1 MPSYDNNFYCDFSE
15 DAAKAG
21 KDILLCIYNADGS
34 KLLAISGQQNLTI
47 NRSAD
52 TVEVSS
58 KDTKGGWKKQIPGM
72 KEWSIDND
80 GIYIL
85 NAESHKLLGQYFE
98 NGDMVCLKVI
108 DAKEKK
114 PLFGGLACITDYS
127 LEAPYDDSMTYSLSF
142 SGNGALTDLT
152 SLSTEDAAKVT
163 DMPEDLATE

>member
-1 MPSYDNNFYCDFSE
+1 MITIFTVIFQKMRQKPGRTFCFASTTQTV
-15 DAAKAG
+15 
-21 KDILLCIYNADGS
+21 S

-163 DMPEDLATE
+163 DMPEDLTTE

>member
-1 MPSYDNNFYCDFSE
+1 MSSYDNNFYCDFSE

-98 NGDMVCLKVI
+98 NGDMVCLKVMPRR
-108 DAKEKK
+108 KSRC
-114 PLFGGLACITDYS
+114 LAVWLALQTIRWKLHT
-127 LEAPYDDSMTYSLSF
+127 MT
-142 SGNGALTDLT
+142 A
-152 SLSTEDAAKVT
+152 
-163 DMPEDLATE
+163 